1 MAVEEALA
9 AAEAAEVLVVA
20 VATTV
25 VEELDVADSLVAAL
39 ELAQDE
45 LALEH
50 VQVAALQGAAKVNE
64 LDRANIVRVSELDRA
79 NIVRVSEVDK
89 AKEVK
94 GNVGKVIA
102 LMATEI
108 TVIEIMAIAPM

>member
-64 LDRANIVRVSELDRA
+64 LDRANIVRVSE
-79 NIVRVSEVDK
+79 VDK